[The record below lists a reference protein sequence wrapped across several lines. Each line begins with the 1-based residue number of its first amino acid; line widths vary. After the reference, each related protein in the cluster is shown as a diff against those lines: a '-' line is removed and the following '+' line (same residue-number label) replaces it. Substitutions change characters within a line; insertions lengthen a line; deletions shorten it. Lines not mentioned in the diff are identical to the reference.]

1 VENKKINV
9 LFYLVVIFFLAVVF
23 ILTKDL
29 NIQRANDYKVYR
41 VAVAN
46 IVRMENDR
54 IKILAE
60 ENVDLKNTLADS
72 RNRCK

>member
-1 VENKKINV
+1 MENKKINV

-41 VAVAN
+41 TVAAN
-46 IVRMENDR
+46 IVRMENYKIR
-54 IKILAE
+54 ILVK
-60 ENVDLKNTLADS
+60 ENADLRNTLAVARS
-72 RNRCK
+72 RCK